1 MQNQNCIFRLFVGNT
16 NTEQANIYEKKYRS
30 LLKIVQTKLGN
41 IMFHDAKLITTE
53 NQEDVIILI
62 RMSTSSYLKN
72 LDLSM
77 SRAEINDELED
88 TRREIKI
95 RCTRVLQSLH
105 KSIGE
110 QVKEPVQDD
119 DRIQVFWIEDYAF
132 FDFD

>member
-1 MQNQNCIFRLFVGNT
+1 MQNQNCVFRLFVGNT

-41 IMFHDAKLITTE
+41 TMFHDAKLMTTE

-95 RCTRVLQSLH
+95 RCTRVLQTLH
-105 KSIGE
+105 EIFGE

-132 FDFD
+132 FY